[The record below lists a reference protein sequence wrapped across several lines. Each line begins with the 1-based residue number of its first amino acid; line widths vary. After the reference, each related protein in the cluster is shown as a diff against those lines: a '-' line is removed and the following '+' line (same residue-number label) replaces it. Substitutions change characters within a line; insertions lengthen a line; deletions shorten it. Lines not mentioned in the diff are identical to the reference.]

1 MLRKLIR
8 FYNRNVKKIW
18 TVIIVLVFLFSVRN
32 ILNDFYKN
40 RNAEIAKR
48 NQNKVVKQDN
58 YEKHSESLVSGKKV
72 SENYQDKF
80 GKLIDEFLKHCIN
93 HEPESAYTLLSND
106 CKSVFYQT
114 EEIFQKKYYEKR
126 FKGDKKYNFQSW
138 TSDNEYVYLVKVF
151 DNMLTTGKSSEKGY
165 IEDYITV
172 VKEGEEYRLNVNAF
186 INKKIRDKKVSIS
199 EGISIK
205 VKNSF
210 IFMDY
215 EIAEFEIINK
225 SNNELVVDS
234 KERTDSIYL
243 LDDTNIKFEALTYEN
258 EESEFKVYPNEK
270 KKIKIKYTN
279 PYRDNKSVKKFIFD
293 DVRVNGEVKKIEIE
307 I

>member
-1 MLRKLIR
+1 MRKLIR

-18 TVIIVLVFLFSVRN
+18 TFIIVVVFLFLFRN

-40 RNAEIAKR
+40 RNAEMLKK
-48 NQNKVVKQDN
+48 NQNKVVKEDN
-58 YEKHSESLVSGKKV
+58 YEKQSESLVSGKKV
-72 SENYQDKF
+72 SKNYQDKF

-93 HEPESAYTLLSND
+93 HEPESAYVLLSND

-114 EEIFQKKYYEKR
+114 DEIFQKKYYEKR

-151 DNMLTTGKSSEKGY
+151 DNMLTTGKSSEDGY

-186 INKKIRDKKVSIS
+186 INKKIRDKKISVS

-205 VKNSF
+205 VMNSF

-215 EIAEFEIINK
+215 EIVEFEIINK
-225 SNNELVVDS
+225 SNNELLLDS
-234 KERTDSIYL
+234 NEKTDNIYL

-258 EESEFKVYPNEK
+258 EGIEFKVYPNEK
-270 KKIKIKYTN
+270 KKIKIKFTN
-279 PYRDNKSVKKFIFD
+279 PYRDNKSVKKIIFD

-307 I
+307 V